1 MPYAILRM
9 TKCKGGGVSQVQ
21 GHHEREKEAY
31 KSNPDIDPARS
42 HLNYHFKEPEGRFT
56 RFIQQ
61 RIEQEH
67 CRVRSDSVK
76 MVDTVLGAS
85 PEFMEGLPEPV
96 QREYLEH
103 AYRFMCAKIGEE
115 NIMTAIVHMDE
126 KTPHLHLCFVPITR
140 DGRLSA
146 KQILGN
152 KSTLSRWQDEY
163 HAHMSARWPMLDR
176 GAPAHETNR
185 KHLPVQEYKIKE
197 QARDVYKLQQEN
209 ARLRRKLDHISYREI
224 ARLYEIEQ
232 REKERKEKAWTR

>member
-1 MPYAILRM
+1 MKGLIEKMAFAIMRM
-9 TKCKGGGVSQVQ
+9 EKQKGGNIGALDK
-21 GHHEREKEAY
+21 HHERAKEAY
-31 KSNPDIDPARS
+31 QSNPDIDPARS

-56 RFIQQ
+56 CFIQQ
-61 RIEQEH
+61 RIEQER

-85 PEFMEGLPEPV
+85 PEFMLGLPEPV

-103 AYRFMCAKIGEE
+103 AYRFMCDKIGEE

-152 KSTLSRWQDEY
+152 KSTLSRW
-163 HAHMSARWPMLDR
+163 
-176 GAPAHETNR
+176 
-185 KHLPVQEYKIKE
+185 
-197 QARDVYKLQQEN
+197 
-209 ARLRRKLDHISYREI
+209 
-224 ARLYEIEQ
+224 
-232 REKERKEKAWTR
+232 